1 MVRVLLR
8 ETTKAL
14 IAEDSRDFSEWSSVY
29 RRIFCEDTRR
39 TFEYYIVWVRVSVL
53 TSRRSW

>member
-29 RRIFCEDTRR
+29 RRIFCEDMRR